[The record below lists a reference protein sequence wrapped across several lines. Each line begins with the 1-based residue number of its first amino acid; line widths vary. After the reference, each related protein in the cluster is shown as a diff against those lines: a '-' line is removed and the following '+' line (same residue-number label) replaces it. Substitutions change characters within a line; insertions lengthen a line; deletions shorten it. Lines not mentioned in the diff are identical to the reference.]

1 MAVVDTPPTR
11 KLRVYAYDPQASKSR
26 ITAAENIAVIS
37 LPWAEAGPDEQI
49 TGPGPSN
56 GYVEVI
62 DHDPVARVFYRPL
75 DLNDPLVIADGGVTP
90 SEGNPQFHQQMAFA
104 VVMRTIKLFER
115 ALGRPVRWR
124 GKWSEA
130 EGRYIPV
137 ERLRIYPHALREPNA
152 FYSIDK
158 TALMF
163 GCFQASKSDPGHN
176 MPGGAIFTVLSHD
189 IIVHE
194 TTHAILDGL
203 HRRFSEP
210 THQDTLAFHE
220 AMADTVALLSRLTL
234 PEVVAA
240 EIRRSKGSLAGST
253 LLSQIGR
260 QVGEATGRGSAL
272 RDAFDLIGPNRQ
284 PDPTLLTRTTQPHRR
299 GAILVAA
306 IFEALIEIY
315 DIRTADLL
323 RIANVDP
330 NLGRRD
336 ALHPDLVDRLTR
348 EAVKSA
354 DHVLRMCIRALD
366 YMPPVD
372 PRFGDFLRALVT
384 ADADLVPDDRLNY
397 RLCVIEAFRK
407 RGIFP
412 EGCASMAPDALMW
425 QPPQSDLVDVE
436 SLLDPRTK
444 LDLALK
450 FFRPQKGTRKR
461 TAELTPTQT
470 ARLHRQLNM
479 TTEEENR
486 HRVHVWLQKS
496 EVGEVEDGQERDD
509 AWACELGIFFKL
521 SNIPEADARLADV
534 RPSGQAAEEVERT
547 RSSLGLPGPMT
558 LLPLERV
565 DDTAG
570 GRATAKAGKPA
581 FHYQP
586 LPKVE
591 VHSVRMTRRTGPD
604 GQELPQ
610 LVISVTQR
618 RRGYWDRTVQAG
630 QDGDVSGRTADRTAP
645 GHRLKTL
652 PEPRQPDF
660 WYRGGA
666 TVIIDLRSGRIRYVI
681 RKRIDDD
688 RRLEEQRSFLE
699 GLRGTSLAFSYGMN
713 DQAARQ
719 TANERR
725 KAARQ
730 AGLSMAEPFA
740 LMHRGYV

>member
-1 MAVVDTPPTR
+1 MPVVDTPPTR
-11 KLRVYAYDPQASKSR
+11 RLRVYAYDPQASRSR
-26 ITAAENIAVIS
+26 ITAAENIATIS

-49 TGPGPSN
+49 TGPGPCN
-56 GYVEVI
+56 GYVAVI
-62 DHDPVARVFYRPL
+62 DHDPVAQVLYRPL
-75 DLNDPLVIADGGVTP
+75 DLDDPLVIADGGVTP
-90 SEGNPQFHQQMAFA
+90 SEGNPQFHQQMVFA

-124 GKWSEA
+124 GKWSET
-130 EGRYIPV
+130 EGKYIPV
-137 ERLRIYPHALREPNA
+137 EQLRIYPHALREPNA
-152 FYSIDK
+152 FYSIDR

-163 GCFQASKSDPGHN
+163 GSFQASKSDPGHN

-210 THQDTLAFHE
+210 THADTLAFHE

-240 EIRRSKGSLAGST
+240 EIRRSKGSLAGSS

-272 RDAFDLIGPNRQ
+272 RDAFDLIGPNRA
-284 PDPTLLTRTTQPHRR
+284 PDPTLLSRTTQPHKR

-330 NLGRRD
+330 NLTRRD

-348 EAVKSA
+348 EAVKAA

-384 ADADLVPDDRLNY
+384 ADTDLVPDDRMNY
-397 RLCVIEAFRK
+397 RLCVIEAFRR

-412 EGCASMAPDALMW
+412 EGCSSMAPDALMW

-436 SLLDPRTK
+436 GLLGPETG

-450 FFRPQKGTRKR
+450 FHRPEKGK
-461 TAELTPTQT
+461 ASSGEPLTPSRIAQ
-470 ARLHRQLNM
+470 LHRQLNM
-479 TTEEENR
+479 SAEEDNR
-486 HRVHVWLQKS
+486 RRVHAWLLQS
-496 EVGEVEDGQERDD
+496 EVGQVEDGQKRDD
-509 AWACELGIFFKL
+509 AWARELGIFFKL
-521 SNIPEADARLADV
+521 SCIPESDPLLA
-534 RPSGQAAEEVERT
+534 SGRGSEHDAAEALPA
-547 RSSLGLPGPMT
+547 SPGLGLPGPVT
-558 LLPLERV
+558 LLPLVR
-565 DDTAG
+565 AG
-570 GRATAKAGKPA
+570 GDAGAPPDA
-581 FHYQP
+581 GPRFHYRP

-618 RRGYWDRTVQAG
+618 RRAYWDRAVQAG
-630 QDGDVSGRTADRTAP
+630 QDCPDPDRPADRLAP
-645 GHRLKTL
+645 AHRLAAL
-652 PEPRQPDF
+652 PEAVEPEF
-660 WYRGGA
+660 WFRGGA

-688 RRLEEQRSFLE
+688 NRLEEQRSYLE
-699 GLRGTSLAFSYGMN
+699 GLRGTSLAFSYGLN
-713 DQAARQ
+713 DQAVRQ
-719 TANERR
+719 TASVDSRSSARR
-725 KAARQ
+725 

-740 LMHRGYV
+740 LMHRGYI

>member
-11 KLRVYAYDPQASKSR
+11 KLRVYAYDPQASRSR
-26 ITAAENIAVIS
+26 ITAAENIATIA

-49 TGPGPSN
+49 TGPGPCN
-56 GYVEVI
+56 GYIEVI

-75 DLNDPLVIADGGVTP
+75 DLDDPLVIADGGVTP

-124 GKWSEA
+124 GKWDEA
-130 EGRYIPV
+130 ERRYVPV
-137 ERLRIYPHALREPNA
+137 DRLRVYPHALREPNA

-210 THQDTLAFHE
+210 THPDTLAFHE

-240 EIRRSKGSLAGST
+240 EIRRSKGSLAGSS

-272 RDAFDLIGPNRQ
+272 RDAFDLIGPNRA
-284 PDPTLLTRTTQPHRR
+284 PDPTLLASTTQPHRR

-330 NLGRRD
+330 NLQRRN
-336 ALHPDLVDRLTR
+336 ALHPDLVERLTR

-397 RLCVIEAFRK
+397 RLCVIEAFRR

-412 EGCASMAPDALMW
+412 EGCSSMAPDALVW
-425 QPPQSDLVDVE
+425 QPPQSGLVQVE
-436 SLLDPRTK
+436 TLLEPEAG
-444 LDLALK
+444 LDLAVK
-450 FFRPQKGTRKR
+450 FFRPGQAGAGAARP
-461 TAELTPTQT
+461 LTPAET
-470 ARLHRQLNM
+470 AQEHRRLN
-479 TTEEENR
+479 TETEEANR
-486 HRVHVWLQKS
+486 RLVHQWLLTS
-496 EVGEVEDGQERDD
+496 EAGRYPDGEARDD
-509 AWACELGIFFKL
+509 AWARELGIFFKL
-521 SNIPEADARLADV
+521 SNTPGGDDWC
-534 RPSGQAAEEVERT
+534 RPAGESDGNPDKALGTTEGP
-547 RSSLGLPGPMT
+547 GLPGPMT
-558 LLPLERV
+558 LLPLARASGRGQPTLYGRV
-565 DDTAG
+565 
-570 GRATAKAGKPA
+570 
-581 FHYQP
+581 P
-586 LPKVE
+586 LVE

-618 RRGYWDRTVQAG
+618 RRAYWDLEVQTE
-630 QDGDVSGRTADRTAP
+630 QDSFDPGLPRDRADP
-645 GHRLKTL
+645 NHRVKAL
-652 PEPRQPDF
+652 PEAVEPDF
-660 WYRGGA
+660 WFRGGA
-666 TVIIDLRSGRIRYVI
+666 TLIIDLRSGKIRYVI

-688 RRLEEQRSFLE
+688 RRLNEQRAYLE
-699 GLRGTSLAFSYGMN
+699 GLRGTSLAFSYGLN
-713 DQAARQ
+713 DQAAGQ
-719 TANERR
+719 SSADRR
-725 KAARQ
+725 KAARR

-740 LMHRGYV
+740 LMHRGYI

>member
-1 MAVVDTPPTR
+1 MSVFDPPATR

-26 ITAAENIAVIS
+26 ITAAENIATIS

-49 TGPGPSN
+49 TGPGPCN

-62 DHDPVARVFYRPL
+62 DHDPVADVLYLPL
-75 DLNDPLVIADGGVTP
+75 DLDHPMVIADGGVTP

-104 VVMRTIKLFER
+104 VVMRTIKHFER

-124 GKWSEA
+124 GEWSKKLEK
-130 EGRYIPV
+130 YVPTD
-137 ERLRIYPHALREPNA
+137 RLRVYPHALREPNA
-152 FYSIDK
+152 FYSINK
-158 TALMF
+158 VALLF
-163 GCFQASKSDPGHN
+163 GSFQANATNPGHN
-176 MPGGAIFTVLSHD
+176 LPGGAIFTVLSHD

-210 THQDTLAFHE
+210 THPDTLAFHE

-240 EIRRSKGSLAGST
+240 EIRRSGGSLAGSS

-272 RDAFDLIGPNRQ
+272 RDAFDLVGPGRE
-284 PDPTLLTRTTQPHRR
+284 PDPTRLSRTTQPHKR

-306 IFEALIEIY
+306 IFEALVEIY
-315 DIRTADLL
+315 DARAADLL
-323 RIANVDP
+323 RIADVNP
-330 NLGRRD
+330 QESQHK

-372 PRFGDFLRALVT
+372 PRFGDFLRAMIT
-384 ADADLVPDDRLNY
+384 GDADLVPDDRLNY
-397 RLCVIEAFRK
+397 RLSIIEAFRR

-412 EGCASMAPDALMW
+412 EGCSSMAPDALMW
-425 QPPQSDLVDVE
+425 QPPQSDLVQVGN
-436 SLLDPRTK
+436 LLEPKTN
-444 LDLALK
+444 LDLSVRFLPPVKKRRA
-450 FFRPQKGTRKR
+450 RTRKMS
-461 TAELTPTQT
+461 AAQI
-470 ARLHRQLNM
+470 ASYQRQQLMNR
-479 TTEEENR
+479 EEANR
-486 HRVHVWLQKS
+486 RAVHLWLLGS
-496 EVGEVEDGQERDD
+496 EVGSVKDGQQRDD
-509 AWACELGIFFKL
+509 AWARELGVFFKL
-521 SNIPEADARLADV
+521 SNVPEDDPRYAS
-534 RPSGQAAEEVERT
+534 RPEEGLAAEEFNGSRK
-547 RSSLGLPGPMT
+547 SLGLPGPMS
-558 LLPLERV
+558 LLQLSGDQADGAGVPEEAPLQWLYDSIPR
-565 DDTAG
+565 
-570 GRATAKAGKPA
+570 
-581 FHYQP
+581 
-586 LPKVE
+586 VE

-618 RRGYWDRTVQAG
+618 RRAYWDRQVQAD
-630 QDGDVSGRTADRTAP
+630 QDCSQAGRSEDRTSP
-645 GHRLKTL
+645 KHRIKAL
-652 PEPRQPDF
+652 PAAVPSDF
-660 WYRGGA
+660 WFRGGA

-688 RRLEEQRSFLE
+688 RRLEEQRAYLE
-699 GLRGTSLAFSYGMN
+699 GLRGTSLAFSYGLN
-713 DQAARQ
+713 ELATNQ
-719 TANERR
+719 TAAERR
-725 KAARQ
+725 KLSRR

-740 LMHRGYV
+740 LMHRGYI

>member
-11 KLRVYAYDPQASKSR
+11 KLRVYAYDPQASRSR
-26 ITAAENIAVIS
+26 ITAAENIATIA

-49 TGPGPSN
+49 TGPGPCN
-56 GYVEVI
+56 GYIEVI

-75 DLNDPLVIADGGVTP
+75 DLDDPLVIADGGVTP

-124 GKWSEA
+124 GKWDEA
-130 EGRYIPV
+130 ERRYVPV
-137 ERLRIYPHALREPNA
+137 DRLRVYPHALREPNA

-210 THQDTLAFHE
+210 THPDTLAFHE

-240 EIRRSKGSLAGST
+240 EIRRSKGSLAGSS

-272 RDAFDLIGPNRQ
+272 RDAFDLIGPNRA
-284 PDPTLLTRTTQPHRR
+284 PDPTLLASTTQPHRR

-306 IFEALIEIY
+306 VFEALIEIY

-330 NLGRRD
+330 NLQRRN
-336 ALHPDLVDRLTR
+336 ALHPDLVERLTR

-397 RLCVIEAFRK
+397 RLCVIEAFRR

-412 EGCASMAPDALMW
+412 EGCSSMAPDALVW
-425 QPPQSDLVDVE
+425 QPPQSGLVQVE
-436 SLLDPRTK
+436 TLLEPEAG
-444 LDLALK
+444 LDLAVK
-450 FFRPQKGTRKR
+450 FFRPGQAGAGATRP
-461 TAELTPTQT
+461 LTPAET
-470 ARLHRQLNM
+470 AQEHRRLN
-479 TTEEENR
+479 TETEEANR
-486 HRVHVWLQKS
+486 RLVHQWLLTS
-496 EVGEVEDGQERDD
+496 EAGRYPDGEARDD
-509 AWACELGIFFKL
+509 AWARELGIFFKL
-521 SNIPEADARLADV
+521 SNTPGGDDWCSPAGESDGNPDKGPGTTAG
-534 RPSGQAAEEVERT
+534 P
-547 RSSLGLPGPMT
+547 GLPGPMT
-558 LLPLERV
+558 LLPLAR
-565 DDTAG
+565 AS
-570 GRATAKAGKPA
+570 GRG
-581 FHYQP
+581 QP
-586 LPKVE
+586 TLYGSVPLVE

-618 RRGYWDRTVQAG
+618 RRAYWDLEVQTE
-630 QDGDVSGRTADRTAP
+630 QDSFDPGLPRDRADP
-645 GHRLKTL
+645 NHRVKAL
-652 PEPRQPDF
+652 PEAVEPDF
-660 WYRGGA
+660 WFRGGA
-666 TVIIDLRSGRIRYVI
+666 TLIIDLRSGKIRYVI

-688 RRLEEQRSFLE
+688 RRLNEQRAYLE
-699 GLRGTSLAFSYGMN
+699 GLRGTSLAFSYGLN
-713 DQAARQ
+713 DQAAGQ
-719 TANERR
+719 SSAERR
-725 KAARQ
+725 RAARR

-740 LMHRGYV
+740 LMHRGYI

>member
-11 KLRVYAYDPQASKSR
+11 KLRVYAYDPQASRSR
-26 ITAAENIAVIS
+26 ITAAENIATIA

-49 TGPGPSN
+49 TGPGPCN
-56 GYVEVI
+56 GYIEVI

-75 DLNDPLVIADGGVTP
+75 DLDDPLVIADGGVTP

-124 GKWSEA
+124 GKWDEA
-130 EGRYIPV
+130 ERRYVPV
-137 ERLRIYPHALREPNA
+137 DRLRVYPHALREPNA

-210 THQDTLAFHE
+210 THPDTLAFHE

-240 EIRRSKGSLAGST
+240 EIRRSKGSLAGSS

-272 RDAFDLIGPNRQ
+272 RDAFDLIGPNRA
-284 PDPTLLTRTTQPHRR
+284 PDPTLLASTTQPHRR

-306 IFEALIEIY
+306 VFEALIEIY

-330 NLGRRD
+330 NLQRRN

-397 RLCVIEAFRK
+397 RLCVIEAFRR

-412 EGCASMAPDALMW
+412 EGCSSMAPDALVW
-425 QPPQSDLVDVE
+425 QPPQSGLVQVE
-436 SLLDPRTK
+436 TLLEPEAG
-444 LDLALK
+444 LDLAVK
-450 FFRPQKGTRKR
+450 FFRPGQAGAGAARP
-461 TAELTPTQT
+461 LTPAET
-470 ARLHRQLNM
+470 AQEHRRLN
-479 TTEEENR
+479 TETEEANR
-486 HRVHVWLQKS
+486 RLVHQWLLTS
-496 EVGEVEDGQERDD
+496 EAGRYPDGEARDD
-509 AWACELGIFFKL
+509 AWARELGIFFKL
-521 SNIPEADARLADV
+521 SNTPGGDDWC
-534 RPSGQAAEEVERT
+534 RPAGESDGNPDKAVGTTAGP
-547 RSSLGLPGPMT
+547 GLPGPMT
-558 LLPLERV
+558 LLPLARPSGRGQPTLYGRV
-565 DDTAG
+565 
-570 GRATAKAGKPA
+570 
-581 FHYQP
+581 P
-586 LPKVE
+586 LVE

-618 RRGYWDRTVQAG
+618 RRAYWDLEVQTE
-630 QDGDVSGRTADRTAP
+630 QDSFDPGLPRDRADP
-645 GHRLKTL
+645 NHRVKAL
-652 PEPRQPDF
+652 PEAVEPDF
-660 WYRGGA
+660 WFRGGA
-666 TVIIDLRSGRIRYVI
+666 TLIIDLRSGKIRYVI

-688 RRLEEQRSFLE
+688 RRLNEQRAYLE
-699 GLRGTSLAFSYGMN
+699 GLRGTSLAFSYGLN
-713 DQAARQ
+713 DQAAGQ
-719 TANERR
+719 SSAERR
-725 KAARQ
+725 RAARR

-740 LMHRGYV
+740 LMHRGYI